1 MLLMTTLSQN
11 GFGARIKN
19 VQRKHLRMARGDDA
33 KVGRDGLI
41 VFRPKRRKAGLP
53 LRWIVVALAGGIV
66 FKGLIIANL
75 GAAAYGDR
83 IEALRAGSVVEQI
96 GATVMQ
102 PDPASLY
109 ISAKLSPIFK

>member
-1 MLLMTTLSQN
+1 MTIVSQN

-19 VQRKHLRMARGDDA
+19 VQRKHVRMAQGYDA

-53 LRWIVVALAGGIV
+53 LRWVVVALAGAIV

-75 GAAAYGDR
+75 GAAAYADR
-83 IEALRAGSVVEQI
+83 IEALRAGSVVEKF
-96 GATVMQ
+96 GAAVMQ
-102 PDPASLY
+102 PDPVSLY
-109 ISAKLSPIFK
+109 ISAKFAPIFN